1 MFGFFGLG
9 RRRRARHHEKQREMV
24 RVALNSVLRRRGIA
38 TSSIGC
44 ELLPLSRP
52 GSSEVMLVQ
61 LLIRTWD
68 ERLVHEAVDLE
79 NELFD
84 VICLYS
90 RSKGPADFL
99 VTWKFAIDR
108 ADASKSSESKS
119 ATSKPEPKGAEPG
132 VAQPPKLSA
141 VPVTAPVFKF
151 DLPKTDLD
159 LDDDEKHHEFGF
171 PATVIRSP

>member
-1 MFGFFGLG
+1 MFGFFGFG
-9 RRRRARHHEKQREMV
+9 RRRKARDHESQREMV

-52 GSSEVMLVQ
+52 SSSDVMLVQ

-68 ERLVHEAVDLE
+68 ERLIHEAVDLE
-79 NELFD
+79 TELFD

-90 RSKGPADFL
+90 RSTRTPDFL
-99 VTWKFAIDR
+99 ITWKFTVDK
-108 ADASKSSESKS
+108 ADAGKVSESKS
-119 ATSKPEPKGAEPG
+119 ETAKPEPKSAEPV
-132 VAQPPKLSA
+132 VALAPKLSA
-141 VPVTAPVFKF
+141 VPSPAPVFKF

-159 LDDDEKHHEFGF
+159 LDDDQRHEYGF
-171 PATVIRSP
+171 PATVIRHP

>member
-9 RRRRARHHEKQREMV
+9 RRRRARHHESQREMV
-24 RVALNSVLRRRGIA
+24 RVALNSVLRRRSIA

-52 GSSEVMLVQ
+52 GAAELMLVQ

-79 NELFD
+79 TELFD

-90 RSKGPADFL
+90 RSKGTTDFL
-99 VTWKFAIDR
+99 ITWKFAIEKPDM
-108 ADASKSSESKS
+108 SKTSESKS
-119 ATSKPEPKGAEPG
+119 AAAKPEPRSTEPG
-132 VAQPPKLSA
+132 GALPPKLSA
-141 VPVTAPVFKF
+141 VPSPAPVFKF

-159 LDDDEKHHEFGF
+159 LDDDQRHHEYGF

>member
-1 MFGFFGLG
+1 MFGFFAMG
-9 RRRRARHHEKQREMV
+9 RRRKARHYEKQREMV

-38 TSSIGC
+38 TASIGC

-52 GSSEVMLVQ
+52 GASEVILVQ

-68 ERLVHEAVDLE
+68 ERLIHEAVDLE

-90 RSKGPADFL
+90 RSTRNADFL
-99 VTWKFAIDR
+99 INWKFAIDK
-108 ADASKSSESKS
+108 ADASKASESKS
-119 ATSKPEPKGAEPG
+119 GAAKPEPKGAEPG
-132 VAQPPKLSA
+132 VALPPKLSA
-141 VPVTAPVFKF
+141 VPSIMPAIKF

-159 LDDDEKHHEFGF
+159 LDDDERHHEYGF
-171 PATVIRSP
+171 PATVIRNP